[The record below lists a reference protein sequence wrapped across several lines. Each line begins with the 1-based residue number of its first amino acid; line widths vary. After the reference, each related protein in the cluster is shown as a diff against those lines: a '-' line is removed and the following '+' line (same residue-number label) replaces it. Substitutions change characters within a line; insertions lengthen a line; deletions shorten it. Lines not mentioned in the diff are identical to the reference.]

1 MDLNQIALELLLPW
15 LFPFRCQVPLV
26 LTNSCMS
33 SLPMYVMGF
42 YSLPKGLHS
51 KMDTIRYRFFCRGA
65 NDVFKYHMSKWVSV
79 CKHKIH
85 GGLGLES

>member
-15 LFPFRCQVPLV
+15 LFPFRCPVPLV

-33 SLPMYVMGF
+33 SLPVYVMGF

-51 KMDTIRYRFFCRGA
+51 KMDIPKT
-65 NDVFKYHMSKWVSV
+65 ND
-79 CKHKIH
+79 
-85 GGLGLES
+85 